1 MAKTSRPDS
10 GPTGPVPEANR
21 PGRRPRVQQDKPT
34 GPPPTPPGAV
44 PRTTHFPFRFD
55 PPLPAWRMR
64 AEQETSQGSLI
75 KVQAAYDE
83 PFWRADGLSGTGF
96 GAGEAVSEI
105 YDNSPPDGSPPT
117 RRTPRSPPSGRGGT
131 RRTPR

>member
-1 MAKTSRPDS
+1 MGTI
-10 GPTGPVPEANR
+10 
-21 PGRRPRVQQDKPT
+21 
-34 GPPPTPPGAV
+34 
-44 PRTTHFPFRFD
+44 RFD

-96 GAGEAVSEI
+96 GA
-105 YDNSPPDGSPPT
+105 
-117 RRTPRSPPSGRGGT
+117 RRGGLGDL
-131 RRTPR
+131 RQLAARTAPRA